1 MPYQKIP
8 LQDLKLDNRYENLK
22 KISGEEFKK
31 IKKFIDKA
39 RNGENE
45 KGIDI
50 SENTE
55 RKYIDALCMA
65 YKHIKKGKL
74 SDLNKID
81 LTNLKQSLKS
91 GKIKSRFKQPYSP
104 ASQREMELVLIR
116 FLEFVNPKKYAGFR
130 KWFVV
135 KVPKN
140 SVDYLRED
148 EITKLY
154 NACKTNEERYLICIL
169 FDGGLRASEFL
180 NVRFE
185 DIQEPT
191 QAFPY
196 YKVDIKEEYS
206 KTKGRN
212 IGLYWKHSLDA
223 IREHLEE
230 SDDSKPKAQVYPKNY
245 DAVRKFLRRLGEK
258 VLNKRIYFHIF
269 RKSSATHYA
278 RIINNRQQLC
288 YRYGWN
294 FSSDVPDVYINRE
307 LGEEG
312 VKDNVKATNMQKLE
326 KDNQE
331 LKTRMDI
338 INTNVAELKI
348 VKEERDFYRKRYL
361 EYFGKYPEY

>member
-1 MPYQKIP
+1 MPYTKIP
-8 LQDLKLDNRYENLK
+8 LQDLRLDSRYENLK
-22 KISGEEFKK
+22 KISGTEFSK
-31 IKKFIDKA
+31 IKKFIDMAK
-39 RNGENE
+39 NGENS

-65 YKHIKKGKL
+65 YKHIKKEKL
-74 SDLNKID
+74 SDLNKTD
-81 LTNLKQSLKS
+81 LTNLKQDLKK
-91 GKIKSRFKQPYSP
+91 GKIKSRFKKSYTPS
-104 ASQREMELVLIR
+104 SQREMELVLIR
-116 FLEFVNPKKYAGFR
+116 FLEFVTPKKYTGFR

-140 SVDYLRED
+140 SVDYLKED
-148 EITKLY
+148 EIIKLY
-154 NACKTNEERYLICIL
+154 NACKTNEERYLICML

-212 IGLYWKHSLDA
+212 IGLYWKHSIEAVRDY
-223 IREHLEE
+223 LEE
-230 SDDSKPKAQVYPKNY
+230 LDDSNAKAQVYPKNY

-258 VLNKRIYFHIF
+258 VLSKRIYFHIF

-278 RIINNRQQLC
+278 KIINNRQQIC

-307 LGEEG
+307 LGEEQ
-312 VKDNVKATNMQKLE
+312 VQQNVKATNMQKLE

-338 INTNVAELKI
+338 ITTDVVEFKR
-348 VKEERDFYRKRYL
+348 VKEELEFFKKRYIEL
-361 EYFGKYPEY
+361 WKKNPEY

>member
-1 MPYQKIP
+1 MPYTKIP
-8 LQDLKLDNRYENLK
+8 LQELRLDSRYENLK

-31 IKKFIDKA
+31 IKKFIDMAK
-39 RNGENE
+39 NGENG

-50 SENTE
+50 SKATE
-55 RKYIDALCMA
+55 RKYIDAFMMA
-65 YKHIKKGKL
+65 YRNVEKKKL
-74 SDLNKID
+74 SDLDKTD
-81 LTNLKQSLKS
+81 LTNLKQGMKEGKLKS
-91 GKIKSRFKQPYSP
+91 KINKPYTIS
-104 ASQREMELVLIR
+104 SQREMELLLIR
-116 FLEFVNPKKYAGFR
+116 FLEFVNPKKYSGFR

-135 KVPKN
+135 RVPKN
-140 SVDYLRED
+140 SVDYLKEE
-148 EITKLY
+148 EIIKLY
-154 NACKTNEERYLICIL
+154 NACKTNEERYLICML

-212 IGLYWKHSLDA
+212 IGLYWKHSTDA
-223 IREHLEE
+223 IRDYLEGL
-230 SDDSKPKAQVYPKNY
+230 DDSDPKAQVYPKNY

-278 RIINNRQQLC
+278 RIIKNRQQIC
-288 YRYGWN
+288 YRYAWR
-294 FSSDVPDVYINRE
+294 FSSSMPDIYISRE
-307 LGEEG
+307 LGEEE
-312 VKDNVKATNMQKLE
+312 VKEIVKNTSQEKLE

-331 LKTRMDI
+331 LKTKHELLKGEFENLMQYLPFLKKIESNKKI
-338 INTNVAELKI
+338 IKMLSQ
-348 VKEERDFYRKRYL
+348 
-361 EYFGKYPEY
+361 